1 MKILTAAAMQE
12 LDRRTIEAAGVPGA
26 VLMENAGRAAAEVI
40 VDRFTSLFPGPVLVL
55 CGRGNNG
62 GDGFVVARLLQA
74 AGWQVRTLLL
84 AERVAVSG
92 DAETMLLQYEKR
104 GGRVVEAPD
113 ADRLAS
119 ALDFAAGCRLHVD
132 ALFGTGF
139 VRAPQGVAAAA
150 IAWLNS
156 QAAPVVAIDL
166 PSGVDASSGAIP
178 GVAVR
183 ATLTVTFAFPKIG
196 LVSCP
201 GAGQAGEVVT
211 VPIGIPDEIAATASA
226 EALLVD
232 AAEARALLPSRPAEG
247 HKGTFGHLLVIAG
260 SLGKSGAAVMT
271 ATAGLRGGA
280 GLVTLACPAGM
291 QQVAACHSVEI
302 MTAPLLEVA
311 GAVSLQAMEELLQLA
326 EGKQAVAIGPGLG
339 TTDEAGALVRRFLKE
354 TELPAVVDAD
364 ALNALGGHAEVLARR
379 RGRATVLTPH
389 PGEMARL
396 CGLSVAEV
404 QADRVGVAVRFAREH
419 GVVVLLKGARTVVA
433 APDGRLRI
441 NASGHPGMASGG
453 MGDVLA
459 GLIGGLL
466 AQGVEAGDAAVLGA
480 YLHGLA
486 GDRLYPRFG
495 DAGLLATD
503 LLAEIPAARHSLVSC
518 AVGSLHKL

>member
-12 LDRRTIEAAGVPGA
+12 LDRRTIVDGGVPGA
-26 VLMENAGRAAAEVI
+26 VLMENAGRAVAEVI
-40 VDRFTSLFPGPVLVL
+40 VARFVGLFPGPVLVL

-62 GDGFVVARLLQA
+62 GDGFVIARLLRA

-84 AERVAVSG
+84 AERAAVGG

-104 GGRVVEAPD
+104 DGTVVEVTD
-113 ADRLAS
+113 ETRLAS
-119 ALDFAAGCRLHVD
+119 ALAAAPGCRLIVD
-132 ALFGTGF
+132 ALFGTGLA
-139 VRAPQGVAAAA
+139 RAPQGVAAAA
-150 IAWLNS
+150 IVWLNR
-156 QAAPVVAIDL
+156 QELPVVAVDL
-166 PSGVDASSGAIP
+166 PSGVDASTGRVP

-183 ATLTVTFAFPKIG
+183 AALTVTFAFPKIG
-196 LVSCP
+196 LLSYP
-201 GAGQAGEVVT
+201 GAAHAGEIVT
-211 VPIGIPDEIAATASA
+211 VPIGIPDEIAATAPA
-226 EALLVD
+226 EALLID
-232 AAEARALLPSRPAEG
+232 AAEAKDLLPPRPVDG
-247 HKGTFGHLLVIAG
+247 HKGTFGHLLVVAG
-260 SLGKSGAAVMT
+260 SQGKSGAAVMT
-271 ATAGLRGGA
+271 AMAGLRGGA

-291 QQVAACHSVEI
+291 QQVAACHAVEI

-326 EGKQAVAIGPGLG
+326 DGKQAVAIGPGLG
-339 TTDEAGALVRRFLKE
+339 ATDEAGALIRRFLRA

-364 ALNALGGHAEVLARR
+364 ALNALAGHIEVLAGR
-379 RGRATVLTPH
+379 RGRTTVLTPH

-396 CGLSVAEV
+396 SGLSVAEV
-404 QADRVGVAVRFAREH
+404 QADRVGVATGFAREY

-441 NASGHPGMASGG
+441 NTSGHPGMASGG
-453 MGDVLA
+453 MGDVLT

-466 AQGVEAGDAAVLGA
+466 AQGVEAGDAAALGA

-486 GDRLYPRFG
+486 GDRLYPIFG

-503 LLAEIPAARHSLVSC
+503 LLRELPAARHSLIKE
-518 AVGSLHKL
+518 LHAC